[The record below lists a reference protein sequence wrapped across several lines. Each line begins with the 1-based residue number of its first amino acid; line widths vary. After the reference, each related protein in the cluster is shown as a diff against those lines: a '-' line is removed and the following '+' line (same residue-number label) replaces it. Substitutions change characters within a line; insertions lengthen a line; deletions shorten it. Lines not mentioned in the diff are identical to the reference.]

1 MAYLDWS
8 RAEDSRI
15 DAQVTQEREKE
26 PFDTGRRGVDD
37 IWRRIDRDIEEQ
49 QAVYSAENLQEE
61 CIIVSV

>member
-26 PFDTGRRGVDD
+26 LFDTGRRGVDD